1 MELVGWGWEGGR
13 KSGRAKLEYF
23 AFVGFHSYY
32 LIFLKFKKDL
42 LDPDLTSSFLSFNN
56 NKNPHHAYG

>member
-1 MELVGWGWEGGR
+1 MELVGWGWEGGG
-13 KSGRAKLEYF
+13 KSGRAKLDYF

-42 LDPDLTSSFLSFNN
+42 LDQDLTSSFLSV
-56 NKNPHHAYG
+56 

>member
-1 MELVGWGWEGGR
+1 MGRGWEGGG
-13 KSGRAKLEYF
+13 KSGRAKLDYF

-42 LDPDLTSSFLSFNN
+42 LDQDLTSSFLSV
-56 NKNPHHAYG
+56 